1 MMNPLKPTLSLC
13 ALLSLA
19 ACGPL
24 EDEGPFPGDAL
35 ARQEQEAISS
45 CVAPTAAQCWKML
58 PTDTNFGGRTT
69 AWNAAHY
76 ALRPNSPT
84 KSSLVVMLHGVGSS
98 AGNFY
103 HSTGYATATTS
114 FFASAVNKGYRVLG
128 LSHRNS
134 PNIREVC
141 GTNVDCHLPTRRTFI
156 TGVVQPGS
164 AVTDMGYYDGIEA
177 RLIRLLVTLRDGQD
191 PSGGWGAYLTP
202 SNCTGTRN
210 TAIPCD
216 IVWNKLIVAGH
227 SQGAGHAAVIG
238 KDHLVDTVVMLAG
251 PTDRTP
257 EQTVP
262 SYTLASSGLA
272 TPAGGGNYRGL
283 VHVKDTFVTAS
294 TIHWDA
300 SRLNAGAYGKT
311 TTSTAD
317 HCGTSPHSCVIESDS
332 FYATWQGFWP

>member
-1 MMNPLKPTLSLC
+1 MNPLKKSLPLC
-13 ALLSLA
+13 ALLALA
-19 ACGPL
+19 ACGPF
-24 EDEGPFPGDAL
+24 EDEAPVSRDDIST
-35 ARQEQEAISS
+35 REQEALSA
-45 CVAPTAAQCWKML
+45 CQAPANAKCWAML

-69 AWNAAHY
+69 AWNRPHY
-76 ALRPNSPT
+76 ALRPNTPT
-84 KSSLVVMLHGVGSS
+84 KSNLVVMLHGAGSS

-103 HSTGYATATTS
+103 HINEHTTAQTS
-114 FFASAVNKGYRVLG
+114 FFASAVNKGYRVVG
-128 LSHRNS
+128 ITHRNS

-141 GTNVDCHLPTRRTFI
+141 GTNVECHLPTRRTFI

-177 RLIRLLVTLRDGQD
+177 RLIRLLVFMRDSQD
-191 PSGGWGAYLTP
+191 PAGGWGAYLTP
-202 SNCTGTRN
+202 SNCTGTKN

-238 KDHLVDTVVMLAG
+238 KDHPVDTVVMLAG

-257 EQTVP
+257 AQTVP

-283 VHVKDTFVTAS
+283 VHTQDSFLTAS
-294 TIHWDA
+294 TTHWG
-300 SRLNAGAYGKT
+300 STRLNAGTYGKT
-311 TTSTAD
+311 TSSAD
-317 HCGTSPHSCVIESDS
+317 VRCIESPHTCVIDSDS
-332 FYATWQGFWP
+332 FYTTWQGFWP